1 MSTSFNR
8 ESSRIGNLV
17 RVLGGLVFLC
27 GFVPLTFVLWRILS
41 RPGLHVSMALLFNL
55 APLALIT
62 GLWIVIGW
70 VLTKKRKPRTSS

>member
-1 MSTSFNR
+1 LNR
-8 ESSRIGNLV
+8 ESSKNRILV

-27 GFVPLTFVLWRILS
+27 GFVPLAFVLWRILS

-70 VLTKKRKPRTSS
+70 VLMKKRKPRTSS